1 MSTLYKYET
10 SHFLARNVFVSTLFA
25 LCCVCSYSNTSFSLN
40 SFEYFDIKNAP
51 PKLNFI
57 CPPLGV
63 YFIFR
68 AALFY
73 ILKIR
78 YTFLMRKFQVVS
90 PYQPSGDQGEAI
102 EKLSA
107 GFLAGDRFQTLKGVT
122 GSGKTFTM
130 AKIIEKV
137 QRPTLIISHNK
148 TLSAQLFRE
157 FKSFFPNNAVEYFV
171 SYYDY
176 YQPEAYVPA
185 RDLYIEKDASI
196 NDEIDKLRLAATY
209 SLMER
214 RDVIVVATVSCIYGL
229 GMPDLYKDMRVHI
242 EKGEILDLRK
252 FERDLASIQY
262 QRNDMVLDR
271 GNFRVRG
278 DVIEVYPPYMETD
291 TAYRIELD
299 FDEVAR
305 ILRFNV
311 LNRATEEELDEMQFY
326 PAKHFV
332 VPHETLVSATER
344 IQKELEER
352 VETLQ
357 TAGKMIEAERLKT
370 RTTYDIEMMKEMG
383 YCSGIEN
390 YSGPISGRKTGE
402 PPATLLHYFPDD
414 FLCLIDEAHVTVP
427 QIGAM
432 YEGDRSRKQNLIDFG
447 FRLPSALDN
456 RPLKAD
462 EFWKKMNQVIYVTAT
477 PRVEEIKQSTQV
489 VEQIIRPTGLLDP
502 IIDVRP
508 SEGQMEDIY
517 KEVKAR
523 IEKGERSLIL
533 TLTKKMA
540 EDLTDYLLGLNL
552 KVKYIHSEIDTF
564 ERVEILKS
572 LRVGEIDVLIGINLL
587 REGIDLPEVSFIAIL
602 DADKIGF
609 LRSTTSLIQIV
620 GRAARNENG
629 MVVMYADNL
638 TPAIKETVSETKRR
652 REIQQKY
659 NEEHG
664 ITPHTVSKAVQD
676 ILVRQQANAEEEAEI
691 ELGVLKKSANLFD
704 PKQRKKL
711 IDALKK
717 QMSDYADRLEY
728 EQAAAV
734 RDQISEIERTYGN
747 GK

>member
-1 MSTLYKYET
+1 MQRGAVD
-10 SHFLARNVFVSTLFA
+10 FFARFA
-25 LCCVCSYSNTSFSLN
+25 
-40 SFEYFDIKNAP
+40 
-51 PKLNFI
+51 
-57 CPPLGV
+57 
-63 YFIFR
+63 
-68 AALFY
+68 
-73 ILKIR
+73 
-78 YTFLMRKFQVVS
+78 YTGSMRTFQVVS
-90 PYQPSGDQGEAI
+90 PYAPSGDQPQAI
-102 EKLSA
+102 EKLAA
-107 GFLAGDRFQTLKGVT
+107 GFLRGDRYQTLKGVT

-130 AKIIEKV
+130 AKIIEAV

-148 TLSAQLFRE
+148 TLSAQLYRE
-157 FKSFFPNNAVEYFV
+157 FRDFFPHNAVEYFV

-196 NDEIDKLRLAATY
+196 NDEIDRLRLAATY

-229 GMPDLYKDMRVHI
+229 GMPDLYKEMRVHV
-242 EKGEILDLRK
+242 EKGEALDLRK
-252 FERDLASIQY
+252 FERDLVSIQY
-262 QRNDMVLDR
+262 SRNDMVLER

-291 TAYRIELD
+291 TAYRLELD
-299 FDEVAR
+299 FDEIVR
-305 ILRFNV
+305 IRRFNV
-311 LNRATEEELDEMQFY
+311 LTRAVEEELDEMQFY

-332 VPHETLVSATER
+332 VPHEALLAATDR
-344 IQKELEER
+344 IQREMEER
-352 VETLQ
+352 VETL
-357 TAGKMIEAERLKT
+357 TAAGKLLEAERLKT

-383 YCSGIEN
+383 YCPGIEN
-390 YSGPISGRKTGE
+390 YSGPISGRKRGD

-456 RPLKAD
+456 RPLTFA
-462 EFWKKMNQVIYVTAT
+462 EFERKLNQVIYVTAT
-477 PRVEEIKQSTQV
+477 PRAQEIAQSTQV

-508 SEGQMEDIY
+508 SEGQMEDIRR
-517 KEVKAR
+517 EVGVR
-523 IEKGERSLIL
+523 IERGERSLIL

-540 EDLTDYLLGLNL
+540 EDLTDYLLGLGVR
-552 KVKYIHSEIDTF
+552 VKYIHSEIDTF

-572 LRVGEIDVLIGINLL
+572 LRTGEIDVLIGINLL

-609 LRSTTSLIQIV
+609 LRSATSLIQII
-620 GRAARNENG
+620 GRAARNERG
-629 MVVMYADNL
+629 MVVMYADNMSD
-638 TPAIKETVSETKRR
+638 AIKEAVGETRRR
-652 REIQQKY
+652 REIQQQY
-659 NEEHG
+659 NEAHG

-676 ILVRQQANAEEEAEI
+676 ILIRQQKDAEANEAVQ
-691 ELGVLKKSANLFD
+691 LDVLKKSANLFD
-704 PKQRKKL
+704 AKQRKKL

-717 QMSDYADRLEY
+717 EMSACADRLEY
-728 EQAAAV
+728 EQAAAI
-734 RDQISEIERTYGN
+734 RDQIAEIERTF
-747 GK
+747 KT

>member
-1 MSTLYKYET
+1 
-10 SHFLARNVFVSTLFA
+10 
-25 LCCVCSYSNTSFSLN
+25 
-40 SFEYFDIKNAP
+40 
-51 PKLNFI
+51 
-57 CPPLGV
+57 
-63 YFIFR
+63 
-68 AALFY
+68 
-73 ILKIR
+73 
-78 YTFLMRKFQVVS
+78 MRKFKVVA
-90 PYQPSGDQGEAI
+90 PYEPSGDQGQAI
-102 EKLSA
+102 EKLSE
-107 GFLAGDRFQTLKGVT
+107 GFLRGDRYQTLKGVT

-148 TLSAQLFRE
+148 TLSAQLYRE
-157 FKSFFPNNAVEYFV
+157 FKSFFPENAVEYFV

-185 RDLYIEKDASI
+185 RDLYIEKDADV
-196 NDEIDKLRLAATY
+196 NKEIDQLRLKATY

-229 GMPDLYKDMRVHI
+229 GMPDLYKEMRVHI
-242 EKGEILDLRK
+242 EKGEIFDTRK
-252 FERDLASIQY
+252 FERQMTSIQY
-262 QRNDMVLDR
+262 QRNDMVLER

-278 DVIEVYPPYMETD
+278 DVIEVFPPYMETD

-299 FDEVAR
+299 FDE
-305 ILRFNV
+305 ISSIKRFNV
-311 LNRATEEELDEMQFY
+311 LTREIEEELDEMQFY
-326 PAKHFV
+326 PSKHFV
-332 VPHETLVSATER
+332 VPQDALFKATDR
-344 IQKELEER
+344 ILEEMAEQ
-352 VETLQ
+352 VKKFQIEQKPL
-357 TAGKMIEAERLKT
+357 EAERIKT
-370 RTTYDIEMMKEMG
+370 RTTYDVEMMKEMG

-390 YSGPISGRKTGE
+390 YSGPISGRKRGE

-456 RPLKAD
+456 RPLKFD
-462 EFWKKMNQVIYVTAT
+462 EFEKKLNQVIYVTAT
-477 PRVEEIKQSTQV
+477 PRKEEIKQSTQV
-489 VEQIIRPTGLLDP
+489 VEQLIRPTGLLDP
-502 IIDVRP
+502 IIEVRP

-517 KEVKAR
+517 NEVKKR
-523 IEKGERSLIL
+523 IEKHGRSLIL

-572 LRVGEIDVLIGINLL
+572 LRLGEIDVLIGINLL

-629 MVVMYADNL
+629 MVVMYADAI
-638 TPAIKETVSETKRR
+638 TPAIKETVEETKRR
-652 REIQQKY
+652 RAIQQKY

-676 ILVRQQANAEEEAEI
+676 ILVRQQKDAEENEKMQLE
-691 ELGVLKKSANLFD
+691 VLKKNANLFD

-711 IDALKK
+711 IEALKK
-717 QMSDYADRLEY
+717 EMSDCADRLEY
-728 EQAAAV
+728 EQAAAI
-734 RDQISEIERTYGN
+734 RDQIQEIEATYG
-747 GK
+747 KK

>member
-1 MSTLYKYET
+1 
-10 SHFLARNVFVSTLFA
+10 
-25 LCCVCSYSNTSFSLN
+25 
-40 SFEYFDIKNAP
+40 
-51 PKLNFI
+51 
-57 CPPLGV
+57 
-63 YFIFR
+63 
-68 AALFY
+68 
-73 ILKIR
+73 
-78 YTFLMRKFQVVS
+78 MRKFKVEA
-90 PYQPSGDQGEAI
+90 PYEPSGDQEQAI
-102 EKLSA
+102 EKLSE
-107 GFLAGDRFQTLKGVT
+107 GFMRGDRYQTLKGVT

-130 AKIIEKV
+130 AKIIERV
-137 QRPTLIISHNK
+137 QRPTLVISHNK
-148 TLSAQLFRE
+148 TLSAQLYRE
-157 FKSFFPNNAVEYFV
+157 FKSFFPKNAVEYFV

-185 RDLYIEKDASI
+185 RDLYIEKDAAV
-196 NDEIDKLRLAATY
+196 NKEIDQLRLKATY

-229 GMPDLYKDMRVHI
+229 GMPDLYKGMRVHV
-242 EKGEILDLRK
+242 EKGEVFDTRK
-252 FERDLASIQY
+252 FEQKMSGIQY

-271 GNFRVRG
+271 GTFRVHG
-278 DVIEVYPPYMETD
+278 DIIEVFPPYMETD

-299 FDEVAR
+299 FDEIAS
-305 ILRFNV
+305 IKRFNV
-311 LNRATEEELDEMQFY
+311 LTREVEEELDETQFY
-326 PAKHFV
+326 PSKHFV
-332 VPHETLVSATER
+332 VPQDALNQASDR
-344 IQKELEER
+344 ILAEMNEQVRKFENE
-352 VETLQ
+352 
-357 TAGKMIEAERLKT
+357 GKPLEAERIKT
-370 RTTYDIEMMKEMG
+370 RTTYDVEMMKEMG

-390 YSGPISGRKTGE
+390 YSGPISGRKRGE

-414 FLCLIDEAHVTVP
+414 FLCMIDEAHVTVP

-456 RPLKAD
+456 RPLKFS
-462 EFWKKMNQVIYVTAT
+462 EFEKKLNQVIYVTAT
-477 PRVEEIKQSTQV
+477 PRPEEIKQSTQV

-523 IEKGERSLIL
+523 IEKHERSLIL

-572 LRVGEIDVLIGINLL
+572 LRMGEIDVLIGINLL

-609 LRSTTSLIQIV
+609 LRSTTSLIQIA

-629 MVVMYADNL
+629 TVVMYADAI
-638 TPAIKETVSETKRR
+638 TPAIKETVEETKRR
-652 REIQQKY
+652 RAIQQEY
-659 NEEHG
+659 NKEHG

-676 ILVRQQANAEEEAEI
+676 ILVRQQKDAEEDEKVA
-691 ELGVLKKSANLFD
+691 LDVLKKSANLFD
-704 PKQRKKL
+704 AKQRKKL
-711 IDALKK
+711 IEALKK
-717 QMSDYADRLEY
+717 EMSECADRLAY
-728 EQAAAV
+728 EEAAAI
-734 RDQISEIERTYGN
+734 RDQIIEIENTYG
-747 GK
+747 K